1 MASNILAMKDFGDP
15 HNFSAVS
22 PQLKASSE
30 HLKEIM
36 KKYPNAKINIGGH
49 SLGGMDAQYAVVDIT
64 AYGARHTYG
73 SVKVQE
79 GVPLEV
85 LAKWF
90 GHKDTSMLKSIYI
103 YIYWTRQKMSGLKEK
118 NYLVGK
124 LIFDKLKSPIN
135 KAFFSFLY
143 YAPYND
149 FLQIFV
155 IKIVKNADFKGFLF
169 C

>member
-1 MASNILAMKDFGDP
+1 
-15 HNFSAVS
+15 
-22 PQLKASSE
+22 
-30 HLKEIM
+30 
-36 KKYPNAKINIGGH
+36 
-49 SLGGMDAQYAVVDIT
+49 
-64 AYGARHTYG
+64 
-73 SVKVQE
+73 
-79 GVPLEV
+79 
-85 LAKWF
+85 
-90 GHKDTSMLKSIYI
+90 
-103 YIYWTRQKMSGLKEK
+103 MSGLKEK